1 MNNDFSKPQKQ
12 SLVGVVIMF
21 GNTFQKAIRALF
33 PLLLIWAF
41 QIDKLNKLYFAI
53 GAGAVFIL
61 IGVIAYLRYLNFTFQ
76 LDEQNQ
82 EFVIRDGIWNK
93 SRVAIPLDRIQ
104 QVNINQSVLQRII
117 GVHQLEVDTAGS
129 GNQEVSIKAI
139 SHDLA
144 IALKERLLEDS
155 YKGRQAVTDEE
166 EAPADRNSRQTPFI
180 QISFL
185 SLFKTGITSNYTR
198 TIGLLIAFLITS
210 MQYIDDVITYS
221 GYEEDTFDKYITPEV
236 LLRFLAFIIVAVMA
250 LILLLNLTRTI
261 IRFFGFKIT
270 KQQDVLLLSY
280 GLLNTKNTIIR
291 PHKVQIVTVASNYFQ
306 KKLNVY
312 DLRIK
317 QAINLEA
324 SNNQQKKTAIEIPG
338 CNENERDTLL
348 KFLLG
353 KVPEK
358 GAMLKPNFRKM
369 IFPSFFFIIVPLCIY
384 SGLGYTVAP
393 ELLYG
398 ILFVPVYVVFVG
410 LLIYFN
416 FRHSRLFTTSEFI
429 IKQSGAW
436 DIGNECFSPDKINT
450 ISLTQYFWQRSSNV
464 GIVKLYTAGDTISF
478 GLANYSRLKE
488 LVNQWLYLV
497 ETSGKKWM

>member
-306 KKLNVY
+306 KKLNV
-312 DLRIK
+312 
-317 QAINLEA
+317 
-324 SNNQQKKTAIEIPG
+324 
-338 CNENERDTLL
+338 
-348 KFLLG
+348 
-353 KVPEK
+353 
-358 GAMLKPNFRKM
+358 
-369 IFPSFFFIIVPLCIY
+369 
-384 SGLGYTVAP
+384 
-393 ELLYG
+393 
-398 ILFVPVYVVFVG
+398 
-410 LLIYFN
+410 
-416 FRHSRLFTTSEFI
+416 
-429 IKQSGAW
+429 
-436 DIGNECFSPDKINT
+436 
-450 ISLTQYFWQRSSNV
+450 
-464 GIVKLYTAGDTISF
+464 
-478 GLANYSRLKE
+478 
-488 LVNQWLYLV
+488 
-497 ETSGKKWM
+497 